1 MQISILISGI
11 LAAILF
17 ILSGIF
23 YFFSWETYKVLA
35 ISFLGTAIIMFIL
48 MIIRN
53 AKEYWVI
60 GGNKPKNTD
69 K

>member
-11 LAAILF
+11 LASILF

-23 YFFSWETYKVLA
+23 YIFKWGNFKIIA
-35 ISFLGTAIIMFIL
+35 ISFLATAIIMFVL

-60 GGNKPKNTD
+60 GGNKPK
-69 K
+69 KHR